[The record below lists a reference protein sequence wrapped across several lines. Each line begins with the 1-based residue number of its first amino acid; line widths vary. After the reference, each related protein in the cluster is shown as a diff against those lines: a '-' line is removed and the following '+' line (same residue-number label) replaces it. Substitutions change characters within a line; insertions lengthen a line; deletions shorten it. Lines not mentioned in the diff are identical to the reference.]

1 MDGEPAGRDWD
12 WYISPDGPVRRV
24 WENVVNGRIPLEEL
38 DDDEISQI
46 RLKASDGR
54 FGGPKPIVNRRLAT
68 DFRRELMKRAD
79 LKVQAEVMRMF
90 SVIAEVATS
99 AESTGSEKTRAAQ
112 YLIERALGK
121 VPDKVEVT
129 AEVKPWEGTVMG
141 ILTDVEGDASEDDDG
156 LPASGQ
162 RMLEQPPGNPGDAG

>member
-1 MDGEPAGRDWD
+1 MAAE
-12 WYISPDGPVRRV
+12 
-24 WENVVNGRIPLEEL
+24 
-38 DDDEISQI
+38 
-46 RLKASDGR
+46 
-54 FGGPKPIVNRRLAT
+54 
-68 DFRRELMKRAD
+68 FRREILKRYEDRIQQEVISAHEAI
-79 LKVQAEVMRMF
+79 VSVMNSESATGAERM
-90 SVIAEVATS
+90 
-99 AESTGSEKTRAAQ
+99 RAAQ
-112 YLIERALGK
+112 YLIERAVGK